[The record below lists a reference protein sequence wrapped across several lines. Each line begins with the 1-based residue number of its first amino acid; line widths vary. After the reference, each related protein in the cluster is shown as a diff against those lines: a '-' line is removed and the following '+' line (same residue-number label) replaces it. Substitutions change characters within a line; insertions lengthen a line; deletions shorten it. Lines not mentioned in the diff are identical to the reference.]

1 MNQALIEELKAD
13 MASYQKKSPA
23 TLLNRKS
30 TVESAWAKKKLGY
43 TSFRMNSPAFLLDI
57 WRFNCSKKY
66 QEIVDSV
73 LELAKGRCVDL
84 GNTIGT
90 MARALEG
97 SKKVSKA
104 EYFDLNKENV
114 EFAKFMFKRH
124 GEKIPVHK
132 SMGSIVAQKKYDTFV
147 LIDVLETM
155 TNPEDFLVTLF
166 NRLRR
171 YGRIIVTYDFEK
183 EASPLFF
190 KHWDNYEEMEV
201 YMDAIGFKRGKE
213 MPNVYEFWRPN

>member
-1 MNQALIEELKAD
+1 MNQAIIEELKTD

-23 TLLNRKS
+23 VLLNRKS
-30 TVESAWAKKKLGY
+30 TVESAFAKKKLGY

-57 WRFNCSKKY
+57 WRFNTTKEYS
-66 QEIVDSV
+66 EVVDSV

-97 SKKVSKA
+97 SKKVKKA
-104 EYFDLNKENV
+104 EYFDLNKENA

-124 GEKIPVHK
+124 GENITVHK
-132 SMGSIVAQKKYDTFV
+132 SIGSIVAQKKYDTFV
-147 LIDVLETM
+147 LINVLETM

-166 NRLRR
+166 NRLRKN
-171 YGRIIVTYDFEK
+171 GRIIITYDFEK
-183 EASPLFF
+183 EASLICF
-190 KHWDNYEEMEV
+190 KHWENYEEMEV
-201 YMDAIGFKRGKE
+201 YMDAIGFKKGKDL
-213 MPNVYEFWRPN
+213 PGIFEFWRPN